1 MMWGIVA
8 VLVAGGV
15 HLGWMAEPSAEPV
28 VTLTDLV
35 VGEAVHV
42 ETTGGRS
49 LKGDVE
55 DVTPAEFT
63 IAEDGR
69 SISVPSADVR
79 VVRKQDSLAN
89 GVLLGTAGGMV
100 GTAVVSG
107 NFCPEE
113 GACGI
118 IVMSASMGAGIALG
132 AVVDAFMRRTLYR
145 RPGDAQVR
153 VTPLVFPKRMG
164 ARVSVHW

>member
-1 MMWGIVA
+1 MWGILA

-15 HLGWMAEPSAEPV
+15 HLGWMAEPSAESV

-35 VGEAVHV
+35 IGEAVHV
-42 ETTGGRS
+42 ETIGGQR
-49 LKGDVE
+49 LKGDIG
-55 DVTPAEFT
+55 DVTPMELT
-63 IAEDGR
+63 IVENGL
-69 SISVPSADVR
+69 SVTAPSADVR
-79 VVRKQDSLAN
+79 TVRKQDSLVN
-89 GVLLGTAGGMV
+89 GMLLGAAGGMV

-118 IVMSASMGAGIALG
+118 VVMSTSMGGGIALG

-145 RPGDAQVR
+145 RPRDAQVR
-153 VTPLVFPKRMG
+153 VTPLVSPKRMG